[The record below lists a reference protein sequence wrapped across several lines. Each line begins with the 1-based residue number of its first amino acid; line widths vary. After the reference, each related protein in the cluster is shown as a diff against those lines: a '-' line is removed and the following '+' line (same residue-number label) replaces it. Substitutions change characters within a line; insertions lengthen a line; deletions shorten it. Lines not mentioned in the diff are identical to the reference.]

1 MVTVGSMMVS
11 SGVETSEVVSRKRR
25 AGGCAGKGFF
35 EFFAGIGL
43 VHMGLTGSGWKC
55 RYANDFD
62 PDKYEMYRAK
72 FPDAEEYF
80 HLEDVWNT
88 EAVISRLRRPALLA
102 TASFPCVDLSV
113 AGHYKG
119 LNGEHSSTFFAF
131 TAILAKLR
139 ELKRQPPI
147 VMLENVRG
155 FLSSNGG
162 ADFEQ
167 ACQQLSDLGY
177 FIDALVIDAKHFTPQ
192 SRPRVFVIGMRDRAL
207 PPQART
213 QRKGFQLG
221 DPWLEALGS
230 RPDIRP
236 WQLQEAMRQIN
247 LKKGWVAFDLPA
259 LPSRV
264 QTLDEII
271 DVDEG
276 QEWWDDVA
284 VKKHLDMMHDYHRRE
299 IEAMLAS
306 REKRVVTIFR
316 RKRHGSMRAEVRFD
330 GLAGCLRT
338 PRGGSARQIVLAIDG
353 GKLRMRWMS
362 PREYARLQGAGDYPI
377 TVAKNQ
383 AMYGFGDA
391 VCVQAVKW
399 IDDNI
404 LTPVASKLLTPAS

>member
-1 MVTVGSMMVS
+1 MGIATATDGR
-11 SGVETSEVVSRKRR
+11 TRR
-25 AGGCAGKGFF
+25 SNRLGGGQVKGFI

-43 VHMGLTGSGWKC
+43 VHMGLADSGWKC
-55 RYANDFD
+55 LYANDFD
-62 PDKYEMYRAK
+62 SDKYEMYRAK
-72 FPDAEEYF
+72 FPEAEEYF
-80 HLEDVWNT
+80 HLEDVWN
-88 EAVISRLRRPALLA
+88 AGAIVSRLKRPALLA

-131 TAILAKLR
+131 MAILAKLR

-162 ADFEQ
+162 ADFAQ

-177 FIDALVIDAKHFTPQ
+177 FIDTLVIDAKHFTPQ
-192 SRPRVFVIGMRDRAL
+192 SRPRVFVIGMRERAL
-207 PPQART
+207 PPLAQT
-213 QRKGFQLG
+213 QKKGFQLG
-221 DPWLEALGS
+221 DPWFEAIGS

-236 WQLQEAMRQIN
+236 SQLQKAMTQIN
-247 LKKGWVAFDLPA
+247 LKTGWVAFNLPS
-259 LPSRV
+259 LPSRPH
-264 QTLDEII
+264 TLDETI

-299 IEAMLAS
+299 IETLLAS
-306 REKRVVTIFR
+306 GEKRVVTIFR

-338 PRGGSARQIVLAIDG
+338 PKGGSARQIVLAVNK

-362 PREYARLQGAGDYPI
+362 PREYARLQGAADYPI
-377 TVAKNQ
+377 TVEKNQ

-404 LTPVASKLLTPAS
+404 LTPAASKLLKLASQP

>member
-1 MVTVGSMMVS
+1 MRRS
-11 SGVETSEVVSRKRR
+11 KRPSDSQ
-25 AGGCAGKGFF
+25 AKGFI

-43 VHMGLTGSGWKC
+43 VHMGLADSGWRC
-55 RYANDFD
+55 LYANDFD
-62 PDKYEMYRAK
+62 SKKYEMYRAR
-72 FPDAEEYF
+72 FPEAEDYF

-88 EAVISRLRRPALLA
+88 EAVVSRLKHPALLA
-102 TASFPCVDLSV
+102 TASFPCIDLSV

-139 ELKRQPPI
+139 ESKRQPPL

-167 ACQQLSDLGY
+167 ACQQLANLGY
-177 FIDALVIDAKHFTPQ
+177 FIDALLIDARHFTPQ
-192 SRPRVFVIGMRDRAL
+192 SRPRVFVIGVRERAL
-207 PPQART
+207 PADALT
-213 QRKGFQLG
+213 QGKAFRLG
-221 DPWLEALGS
+221 DPWLEALAA

-236 WQLQEAMRQIN
+236 PQLQEAMMRIR
-247 LKKGWVAFDLPA
+247 LKTGWTVSSLPA
-259 LPSRV
+259 LPSRRH
-264 QTLDEII
+264 TLDEII
-271 DVDEG
+271 DVDER
-276 QEWWDDVA
+276 QEWWDEAAVA
-284 VKKHLDMMHDYHRRE
+284 KHLNMMHDYHRRE
-299 IEAMLAS
+299 VDKMLAS
-306 REKRVVTIFR
+306 GEKRVVTIFR

-338 PRGGSARQIVLAIDG
+338 PRGGSARQIVLAVDG

-377 TVAKNQ
+377 TVEKNQ

-399 IDDNI
+399 IDDHM
-404 LTPVASKLLTPAS
+404 LTPAAVRLLSPASSP